1 MERNMAGHPR
11 KRPIWRGASV
21 VLALLSAAASLAGCG
36 GKQPDAAQVLRV
48 GNQRGGTHALMLAA
62 GQLKDVPY
70 KIEWAEFPNAQ
81 PLIEAIATKGIDPGL
96 VGGPSFLLGY
106 KNDKRP
112 RAIQG
117 RRGGKEREGG
127 GGIGRK

>member
-1 MERNMAGHPR
+1 MERKMAGHPR

-62 GQLKDVPY
+62 GQLQDVPY
-70 KIEWAEFPNAQ
+70 KIEWAEFPNAP
-81 PLIEAIATKGIDPGL
+81 PLIDANAYNAPALGL
-96 VGGPSFLLGY
+96 VGGAPFL
-106 KNDKRP
+106 RS
-112 RAIQG
+112 AE
-117 RRGGKEREGG
+117 RRVGKEGVSRCET
-127 GGIGRK
+127 